1 MKVLSFD
8 IGVKNLAWCLTGDSV
23 GDCSASWSVLDWGVW
38 DLRFDLAE
46 EPMRPEFCCKKTQSG
61 KDCNREPTHV
71 EISGGTIIGGLCKC
85 HMKHSGASYTS
96 EDIKSLKSM
105 SMSALKTR
113 AAVFEIDTRRKLKRE
128 IQSAISERMERWYLH
143 KIPPLKKSKTIP
155 LPLIH
160 KRILERL
167 QDIHIRVDKVVIEN
181 QPVRMNAMMKS
192 VQMIL
197 WTTLRMKM
205 IEQGIVEPDVTFVNA
220 SKKLTVIPNPSAH
233 DDRCYTI
240 MSTQEASRQARGRSY
255 ADRKRESILR
265 VEQLLTLSGQT
276 QHLEWFKS
284 NSKRDDLADCLLM
297 CLGGTT
303 V

>member
-38 DLRFDLAE
+38 DLRVDLAD
-46 EPMRPEFCCKKTQSG
+46 EPMRPEFCREKTQSG
-61 KDCNREPTHV
+61 KECNREPVWV
-71 EISGGTIIGGLCKC
+71 EISDGDILGGLCKC
-85 HMKHSGASYTS
+85 HRKHSGAIYTS
-96 EDIKSLKSM
+96 ENIKELKSI
-105 SMSALKTR
+105 SVSALKNR
-113 AAVFEIDTRRKLKRE
+113 ATAMGIDTRRKLKRE
-128 IQSAISERMERWYLH
+128 LQSGISEQMEQWYLH

-160 KRILERL
+160 RRILERL

-192 VQMIL
+192 VQMVL

-205 IEQGIVEPDVTFVNA
+205 IEHGIEEPDVTFVNA
-220 SKKLTVIPNPSAH
+220 SKKLTVIPNVSAP
-233 DDRCYTI
+233 DDKCYTI
-240 MSTQEASRQARGRSY
+240 LNTREASRQARGRSY
-255 ADRKRESILR
+255 ADRKRESIFR

-276 QHLEWFKS
+276 QHLDWFKS
-284 NSKRDDLADCLLM
+284 NSKKDDLADCLLM
-297 CLGGTT
+297 CLGGTS

>member
-38 DLRFDLAE
+38 DLRVDLSD
-46 EPMRPEFCCKKTQSG
+46 EPLRPDFCREKTLTG
-61 KDCNREPTHV
+61 KDCNREPMWV
-71 EISGGTIIGGLCKC
+71 EISGGTILGGLCKC
-85 HMKHSGASYTS
+85 HMKHSGVPYTT
-96 EDIKSLKSM
+96 EDIRGLKNLSM
-105 SMSALKTR
+105 SSLKTR
-113 AAVFEIDTRRKLKRE
+113 AATMGIETRRKLKRE
-128 IQSAISERMERWYLH
+128 IQSEISEKMERWYLH
-143 KIPPLKKSKTIP
+143 KIPVLKKSKTIP

-160 KRILERL
+160 MRILERL
-167 QDIHIRVDKVVIEN
+167 RDIHIRVDKVVIEN

-205 IEQGIVEPDVTFVNA
+205 IENGIEKPDVTFVNA
-220 SKKLTVIPNPSAH
+220 SKKLTVVPSTSVTN
-233 DDRCYTI
+233 DKCYSILNTR
-240 MSTQEASRQARGRSY
+240 EATRQARGRSY

-276 QHLEWFKS
+276 RHLEWFKS
-284 NSKRDDLADCLLM
+284 NSKKDDLADCLLM
-297 CLGGTT
+297 CLGTT
-303 V
+303 G